1 MWMKLKIA
9 IDHFKNLE
17 KSKLHIYKDIMLARY
32 KLQKMII
39 SKKRAF
45 FENKLTEY
53 IGKPKDYR
61 RL

>member
-1 MWMKLKIA
+1 MKLKIA

-17 KSKLHIYKDIMLARY
+17 KSKLLIYKDIMSARY

>member
-17 KSKLHIYKDIMLARY
+17 KSKLHIYKDMLARY